1 MKVRNQKRRQ
11 TDGKKSV
18 SLKNIQH
25 MFFRTQL
32 ILIISLAVILGGA
45 GILINI
51 HYETEKRDQ
60 NLQNVAETIARSPI
74 LMDGGFA
81 SEESVS
87 VISERL
93 DTLK

>member
-11 TDGKKSV
+11 TDGKKGV

-32 ILIISLAVILGGA
+32 ILIISLAVILGVA

-51 HYETEKRDQ
+51 HYETEK
-60 NLQNVAETIARSPI
+60 
-74 LMDGGFA
+74 
-81 SEESVS
+81 
-87 VISERL
+87 
-93 DTLK
+93 